1 MEEMMEEKRAT
12 VIRDHLKAPRAGAI
26 AGIVFSIL
34 FIISLVVIR
43 VSVPANPQDA
53 GVWLSGSGRSVR
65 LALNLLPFAGV
76 AFLWFMGV
84 LRDRIGDHEDRFF
97 ATVFLGSGLLFLAT
111 IFIFSGVAMGRT
123 VRLISSLSDNH
134 SNRFQVAVRFA
145 RHSGRI
151 VQHQIER
158 CLPEGD

>member
-1 MEEMMEEKRAT
+1 VVHGRAA
-12 VIRDHLKAPRAGAI
+12 RP
-26 AGIVFSIL
+26 
-34 FIISLVVIR
+34 
-43 VSVPANPQDA
+43 N
-53 GVWLSGSGRSVR
+53 W
-65 LALNLLPFAGV
+65 
-76 AFLWFMGV
+76 
-84 LRDRIGDHEDRFF
+84 DHEDRFF

-151 VQHQIER
+151 VKHEIER

>member
-1 MEEMMEEKRAT
+1 
-12 VIRDHLKAPRAGAI
+12 
-26 AGIVFSIL
+26 
-34 FIISLVVIR
+34 VVH
-43 VSVPANPQDA
+43 
-53 GVWLSGSGRSVR
+53 
-65 LALNLLPFAGV
+65 
-76 AFLWFMGV
+76 GV

-123 VRLISSLSDNH
+123 VRSISSLSDNH

-151 VQHQIER
+151 VKHQIER